1 MLQKLRHV
9 CILVL
14 YSHGVDQEEEAVSL
28 QSSFLVVVELSRF
41 EQLTQDNVD
50 CVHLG
55 VTVKCIVDVG
65 DVLGSDVLLV
75 GEEDLDLKIAVLIV
89 EHQFDEG
96 ELVGE

>member
-9 CILVL
+9 YILVL

-28 QSSFLVVVELSRF
+28 QPSFLVVVELSRF
-41 EQLTQDNVD
+41 EQFTQDNVD

-55 VTVKCIVDVG
+55 VTVESIVDVG
-65 DVLGSDVLLV
+65 DVLGGNVLLV
-75 GEEDLDLKIAVLIV
+75 GEEDFDLKIAVLIV

>member
-1 MLQKLRHV
+1 M
-9 CILVL
+9 VL

-55 VTVKCIVDVG
+55 VAVKSIMDVG